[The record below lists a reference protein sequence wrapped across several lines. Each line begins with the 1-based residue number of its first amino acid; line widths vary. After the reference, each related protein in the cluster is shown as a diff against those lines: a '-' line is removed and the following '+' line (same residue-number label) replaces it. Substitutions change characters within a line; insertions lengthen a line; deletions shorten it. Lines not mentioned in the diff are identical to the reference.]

1 MANGMRRIK
10 EPDGETFR
18 KLKEFACECK
28 KALIVDRENLH
39 QVNYPECCSDQC
51 WPVEQIYREN
61 PNFARSLNARGNV
74 YAILTRES
82 ESDEWSPKYVGQR
95 KADYLGDRMRT
106 HLINKG
112 EGTGS
117 KLDDVKR
124 AVSEGQEIAVTYIMV
139 CPENLRH
146 FVEETIVAEEKDR
159 LTWNDH
165 NPGGQ

>member
-1 MANGMRRIK
+1 MK
-10 EPDGETFR
+10 
-18 KLKEFACECK
+18 
-28 KALIVDRENLH
+28 
-39 QVNYPECCSDQC
+39 
-51 WPVEQIYREN
+51 QIDEKN
-61 PNFARSLNARGNV
+61 PNFTRSLNKSGNV

-82 ESDEWSPKYVGQR
+82 ESDEWGPKYVGQR
-95 KADYLGDRMRT
+95 KADDLGSRMRA

-139 CPENLRH
+139 YPETLRH
-146 FVEETIVAEEKDR
+146 FVEETIIAEEEDR
-159 LTWNDH
+159 LTWNSH